1 MDLQMVFF
9 DFLRPVAFG
18 TVGVLAGLALL
29 GWSMPSRAK
38 VNARPTGTLLTGLR
52 NAASGTAIPEVV
64 GQSSVLFLCP
74 CG

>member
-29 GWSMPSRAK
+29 GWSMPKRAK
-38 VNARPTGTLLTGLR
+38 VSTRPR
-52 NAASGTAIPEVV
+52 ERY
-64 GQSSVLFLCP
+64 
-74 CG
+74 